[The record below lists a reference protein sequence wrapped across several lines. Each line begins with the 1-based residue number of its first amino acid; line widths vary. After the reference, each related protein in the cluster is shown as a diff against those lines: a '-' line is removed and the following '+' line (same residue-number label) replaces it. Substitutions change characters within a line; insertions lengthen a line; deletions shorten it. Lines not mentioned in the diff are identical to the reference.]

1 MRLRRYLIF
10 GFTAL
15 IVMLGSASSFGYD
28 DPTPHGRISIVYEDD
43 NIQPENRDVVK
54 KIRAAGLFERMGDR
68 LTAAVA
74 LPHDLEVVVTDNL
87 PKDID
92 VATTELDGRRIFW
105 SAAFSS
111 RHTTSSPGFSPR
123 SSAARVR
130 PRPFHKITSQLTS

>member
-28 DPTPHGRISIVYEDD
+28 DPTPHGRVSIVYEDD

-54 KIRAAGLFERMGDR
+54 KIRAAGLFERMADR

-105 SAAFSS
+105 SAAFSKQTYDVLS
-111 RHTTSSPGFSPR
+111 GFLPEVIR
-123 SSAARVR
+123 SKGAPKA
-130 PRPFHKITSQLTS
+130 I

>member
-28 DPTPHGRISIVYEDD
+28 DPTPHGRVSIVYEDD

-54 KIRAAGLFERMGDR
+54 KIRAAGLFERMADR

-87 PKDID
+87 GATVGGPKPSRSNGMSS
-92 VATTELDGRRIFW
+92 VQVERNSGQSTRATT
-105 SAAFSS
+105 
-111 RHTTSSPGFSPR
+111 
-123 SSAARVR
+123 
-130 PRPFHKITSQLTS
+130 SQTD